1 MTAPNGGTFI
11 VMEKGD
17 PALPGAGRPPKS
29 DILKEVA
36 EMMEGDGF
44 TIVEGDLL
52 GEDGKPTGQVVK
64 IRARVANMKDAARAW
79 AAQVKKA
86 SPKHLEMYLK
96 YTIGLPKQQMDLTTN
111 GQSLNNNPIA
121 NLSAEKQAEILRM
134 INAESYGGASN

>member
-1 MTAPNGGTFI
+1 MS
-11 VMEKGD
+11 MEKGD
-17 PALPGAGRPPKS
+17 KTLPGAGRPPKS

-96 YTIGLPKQQMDLTTN
+96 YTIGLPKQQLEHTGPDGKDLFP
-111 GQSLNNNPIA
+111 QFAAQPI
-121 NLSAEKQAEILRM
+121 QVEILKTV
-134 INAESYGGASN
+134 E